1 MAKEYSVELTKRF
14 LKDLKKIDTFSAKLI
29 LKWLDKNIEGTDD
42 PRLRGKGLS
51 GNKKGIWRYRV
62 GDYRVLCEI
71 RDDQLIVLALTAG
84 HRKQIYE
91 KE

>member
-14 LKDLKKIDTFSAKLI
+14 LKDLKKIDKFSAKLI
-29 LKWLDKNIEGTDD
+29 LKWLDKNIEGSDN
-42 PRLRGKGLS
+42 PRLRGKGLV

-62 GDYRVLCEI
+62 GDYRVLCKI
-71 RDDQLIVLALTAG
+71 DDNKLIVLALTAG